1 MCSVDR
7 QEKNVCGCHG
17 DERVDDGDIEDAR
30 FQLHTVD
37 ELDLLVDPVVGKPR
51 VIGGVLPEEEATPR
65 CDIDQVEVLQIS

>member
-7 QEKNVCGCHG
+7 QEKNVCGCHD

-51 VIGGVLPEEEATPR
+51 VIGGYSQKKRRHPDAT
-65 CDIDQVEVLQIS
+65 